1 MDRLRDGRPS
11 DAPQRRARP
20 AGAPWY
26 QWIGGPLYGAW
37 AVFGFY
43 VDIANPVEW
52 RSPILV
58 PVFAPYVALYLAATM
73 FYWWPLG
80 RIRRGL
86 WFAYAVLFA
95 IGTAFNL
102 ASHG

>member
-1 MDRLRDGRPS
+1 MR
-11 DAPQRRARP
+11 
-20 AGAPWY
+20 
-26 QWIGGPLYGAW
+26 AW
-37 AVFGFY
+37 AAFGFY